1 MMSVRKFLLAA
12 VACTFTLG
20 GAASAQTITI
30 GTNPQGAL
38 FYSMGSAIA
47 KVASEK
53 TGAQYRV
60 APFAGSSTYIPMIN
74 QGRLDFGLSNGG
86 ESAFAHS
93 GTGVFEGLANPNVR
107 LVAAAVATQT
117 SFAVPTNSPYKTL
130 ADLKGARIATGY
142 SSGKIF
148 HHYMTAALATAGLT
162 EDDFKKVPM
171 PNFVAA
177 IDGMAQG
184 RIDAALIPMN
194 AGVGKKAMAE
204 MQDGWRYLS
213 LGDDAGAA
221 AAVEKALPSGRL
233 VQMSPSKAL
242 TGVTDDP
249 TRMVEVDFF
258 VIAGAHVPDE
268 TVYQLTKAM
277 YGNKADLAAAFGVFN
292 RFSPDAMHQVNP
304 VPYHPGA
311 VKFYKEVGLIK

>member
-1 MMSVRKFLLAA
+1 MMSVRKILLAA
-12 VACTFTLG
+12 AACSFAFAGT
-20 GAASAQTITI
+20 AAAQTITI

-53 TGAQYRV
+53 TGAQYRI

-86 ESAFAHS
+86 EAAFAHS
-93 GTGVFEGLANPNVR
+93 GTGVFDGIANPNLR
-107 LVAAAVATQT
+107 LVGVAIATQT
-117 SFAVPTNSPYKTL
+117 SFAVPAKSSYKTL

-142 SSGKIF
+142 TSGKIF
-148 HHYMTAALATAGLT
+148 HYYMTAALATAGLT

-177 IDGMAQG
+177 INGMSQG

-213 LGDDAGAA
+213 LGNDAGAA

-233 VQMSPSKAL
+233 VEKSPSKAL
-242 TGVTDDP
+242 TGVVDDP

-258 VIAGAHVPDE
+258 VIAGAHVDDE
-268 TVYQLTKAM
+268 TVYRLTKAM
-277 YGNKADLAAAFGVFN
+277 YENKPDLAAAFGAFN
-292 RFSPDAMHQVNP
+292 RFAPDAMHQANP